1 MENIS
6 CEILIQE
13 INIGLLNNAGEG
25 KEAIKGWIDQN
36 WSIIVQD
43 MEKIF
48 KNRNLVIESILRIID
63 NTSILNGKGD
73 SAEKN
78 NKKKS
83 K

>member
-13 INIGLLNNAGEG
+13 INIGLLKNAGEG
-25 KEAIKGWIDQN
+25 KEAIKDWIDQN

-63 NTSILNGKGD
+63 NTSILNRL
-73 SAEKN
+73 
-78 NKKKS
+78 
-83 K
+83 